1 MMLKNVAIATAIVF
15 LLAGCS
21 SGGDSGGGKGGGSV
35 DSAAAEKSFKQNCAS
50 CHGNNLEGGTGP
62 ALKQIGKEHSKD
74 EIMKQIK
81 NGGGGMPAGLIN
93 GDEAEN
99 VAAWLA
105 SKK

>member
-1 MMLKNVAIATAIVF
+1 MLKNMAMATGIVF

-62 ALKQIGKEHSKD
+62 ALKQIGKEDSKD
-74 EIMKQIK
+74 EILKQIK